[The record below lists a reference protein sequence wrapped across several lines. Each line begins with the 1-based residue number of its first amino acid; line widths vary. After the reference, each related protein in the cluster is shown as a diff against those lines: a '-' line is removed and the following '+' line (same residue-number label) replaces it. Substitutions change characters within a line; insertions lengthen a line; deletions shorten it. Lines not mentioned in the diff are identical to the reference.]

1 MEEVKTDPYYARNFS
16 TKMHLANWYNE
27 SWYGQ
32 SEPKSYV
39 KPMDGYIAPPLD
51 GVWATA
57 PFFHNA
63 SVPTVEAVLNSKKRP
78 TYWRRGDELD
88 YEKMGWQY
96 QQMTKGG
103 NKKTYDTTL
112 PGYSNEGH
120 TYGDDFT
127 EEERFA
133 VIEYL
138 KTL

>member
-1 MEEVKTDPYYARNFS
+1 
-16 TKMHLANWYNE
+16 
-27 SWYGQ
+27 
-32 SEPKSYV
+32 
-39 KPMDGYIAPPLD
+39 
-51 GVWATA
+51 
-57 PFFHNA
+57 
-63 SVPTVEAVLNSKKRP
+63 
-78 TYWRRGDELD
+78 
-88 YEKMGWQY
+88 
-96 QQMTKGG
+96 MTKGG